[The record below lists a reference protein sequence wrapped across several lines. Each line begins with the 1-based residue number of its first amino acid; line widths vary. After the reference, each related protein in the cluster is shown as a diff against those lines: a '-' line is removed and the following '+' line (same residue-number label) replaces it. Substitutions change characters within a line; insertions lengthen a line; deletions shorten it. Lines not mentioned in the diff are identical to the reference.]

1 MGDSQGTISEIRPP
15 PPLLNI
21 HTTEKINLFREET
34 VVLMSRDDGRG
45 HYADRWVANIG
56 GEHDER
62 NAQSRVFSLPSVP
75 VHSQTIISLP
85 SGVDK

>member
-1 MGDSQGTISEIRPP
+1 
-15 PPLLNI
+15 
-21 HTTEKINLFREET
+21 
-34 VVLMSRDDGRG
+34 MSRDDGRG